1 MEQLQKLTKN
11 KSNRS
16 NETYGSNGTYRTY
29 KSYRTNVT
37 YAVLFVL
44 LCSFFVT
51 PQKIAKAGILSRPP
65 TNLGLVGYW
74 PMDEGAGN
82 KVIDASGQGNTGTIT
97 GATWTNGKHGKAL
110 SFNGGSD
117 NVKSANTNFITAT
130 NQSWSGSA
138 WIYPTSNSSYQAVW
152 SYGEFNDNA
161 ASAGFGI
168 GTNGNLF
175 WYWNGVLGVHD
186 SGLLVPLNR
195 WSFVS
200 VVRNPTTI
208 DFNVNGQVSTVGE
221 ANAVGMDIGNP
232 HQIGYSSR
240 NQIQE
245 GYFSG
250 RIDDVRLYN
259 RALTASEVSKL
270 YTSGGVRTKSG
281 PSLVQTGTCLIG
293 GNTCTINI
301 TNNAGNLLWVGI
313 NDYANTVDGWVY
325 SISDTK
331 GNSYLTA
338 SPATDTGNVNA
349 PQTIQTFYAVNVP
362 AGANTITCSRGAHN
376 GGSARCTVLEYS
388 GLATV
393 SPFDGHLEST
403 VSGTNYTSGTLTTTN
418 ANDLLIGYF
427 ASRLDQSWSGLSW
440 TSRFQNNI
448 DFGVLV
454 QDKLISSKGAYS
466 VSATASNSAAGV
478 IATNA
483 FKSASGSTKMNSS
496 QNNKLTNGL
505 VGLWSFNG
513 PDYNSASTTAEVLDR
528 SGQGNNAN
536 NSGGTVTQGKVGQA
550 LSFDGVD
557 DYVDAGDPYNFGT
570 GDFSVSAWVYA
581 TNVTN
586 FKPIIAFYDIGG
598 NRGWEIEDIGAL
610 NWIDFVTSS
619 NQRARSTMMTRNTWH
634 HVVAIRNGS
643 TMSMYVDGVKGS
655 DTTASDNVDTQ
666 TNSKLSFGG
675 WNYSWS
681 GKIDEV
687 RIYNRALSA
696 DEVKQLY
703 NMGK

>member
-11 KSNRS
+11 KSNGS
-16 NETYGSNGTYRTY
+16 NETYRT
-29 KSYRTNVT
+29 YRTNVT

-110 SFNGGSD
+110 SFNGVNDVVALSGIALTNTHTVSMWINPTLGDTYGAVFSQDNLIGIYYKSDTGKISFYYGNTNHLFNTALNQNAWNHIIISSNSGSVTFYLNGVPD
-117 NVKSANTNFITAT
+117 GVESSATGYTANTI
-130 NQSWSGSA
+130 GDD
-138 WIYPTSNSSYQAVW
+138 SS
-152 SYGEFNDNA
+152 SETFKGKLD
-161 ASAGFGI
+161 
-168 GTNGNLF
+168 
-175 WYWNGVLGVHD
+175 
-186 SGLLVPLNR
+186 
-195 WSFVS
+195 
-200 VVRNPTTI
+200 
-208 DFNVNGQVSTVGE
+208 
-221 ANAVGMDIGNP
+221 DI
-232 HQIGYSSR
+232 
-240 NQIQE
+240 
-245 GYFSG
+245 
-250 RIDDVRLYN
+250 RIYN
-259 RALTASEVSKL
+259 RALTATEISKL
-270 YTSGGVRTKSG
+270 YSSGGVRTKSG

-301 TNNAGNLLWVGI
+301 TSNAGNLLWVGI

-362 AGANTITCSRGAHN
+362 AGANTITCSRGAHD

-403 VSGTNYTSGTLTTTN
+403 VSGTNYTSGNLTTTN
-418 ANDLLIGYF
+418 SNDLLIGYF

-454 QDKLISSKGAYS
+454 QDKLVSSKGAYS

-513 PDYNSASTTAEVLDR
+513 GDMNWASGIAYDR
-528 SGQGNNAN
+528 SGQGNN
-536 NSGGTVTQGKVGQA
+536 GTITNMSTSTSPVAGKLGQA
-550 LSFDGVD
+550 LRFDGVD
-557 DYVDAGDPYNFGT
+557 DYVRVNHNVNQNSLPLTISVWAKAGV
-570 GDFSVSAWVYA
+570 VSQANNVAVVSKYPSSAQNGWAIDY
-581 TNVTN
+581 VTN
-586 FKPIIAFYDIGG
+586 AYRFYYFKD
-598 NRGWEIEDIGAL
+598 
-610 NWIDFVTSS
+610 SS
-619 NQRARSTMMTRNTWH
+619 NYIILGSGVDFGVGTTVWTHLVAVVDNTGARLYRDGTFVNSQGWTGTPGNPTQASDIQIGRM
-634 HVVAIRNGS
+634 ANGS
-643 TMSMYVDGVKGS
+643 LYWNGS
-655 DTTASDNVDTQ
+655 
-666 TNSKLSFGG
+666 L
-675 WNYSWS
+675 
-681 GKIDEV
+681 DEV